1 MDLELKGRG
10 VIVTGGSRGIGRAIA
25 DVLAAEGAN
34 VALAA
39 RDPARLR
46 QAAREIEE
54 PHGVRAVPISYDIRD
69 AASVDRMT
77 AEAADALG
85 RVDALINNGAPSG
98 GAGTSATGLTDD
110 YLLENLNAKAV
121 GYLRCVRAV
130 LPLMRKQGYGRIVN
144 VAGMAARH
152 AGAIP
157 GGMRNAAVAVM
168 GKAVSLGEGR
178 RGIAVT
184 TIHPGGTHT
193 GRADIL
199 RWQGP
204 GPRRVGARD
213 VAYVAAFLA
222 SPRAALLTGETLS
235 VSAGGRV

>member
-1 MDLELKGRG
+1 MKGRG
-10 VIVTGGSRGIGRAIA
+10 AIVTGGSRGIGRAIA

-34 VALAA
+34 VVLAA

-46 QAAREIEE
+46 QAAREIEQT
-54 PHGVRAVPISYDIRD
+54 HGVRAFPLSYDIRD

-77 AEAADALG
+77 ADAADALG
-85 RVDALINNGAPSG
+85 CVDILINNGAPSG
-98 GAGTSATGLTDD
+98 GAGTSVTGLTDD
-110 YLLENLNAKAV
+110 YVLENLNAKAV

-130 LPLMRKQGYGRIVN
+130 VPLMRKQGYGRIVN

-157 GGMRNAAVAVM
+157 GGMRNAAVSVM
-168 GKAVSLGEGR
+168 AKAVSLGEGS
-178 RGIAVT
+178 RGITIA

-204 GPRRVGARD
+204 GPRRVAARD
-213 VAYVAAFLA
+213 AAYVAAFLA
-222 SPRAALLTGETLS
+222 SPRAALLTGETIS